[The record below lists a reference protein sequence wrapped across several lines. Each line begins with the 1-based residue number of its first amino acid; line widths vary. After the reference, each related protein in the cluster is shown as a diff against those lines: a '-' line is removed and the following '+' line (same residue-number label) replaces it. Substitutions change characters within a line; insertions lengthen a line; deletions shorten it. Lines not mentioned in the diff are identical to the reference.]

1 MMWIWPENAHKNSS
15 KFYST
20 NLPHDLSWRHV
31 HRCEIIV
38 HLFTRPFLCV
48 YSSCCHGN
56 ACIWIST
63 VEELSSRFFPR
74 QGNTKYLK
82 YFRNIYTNTFWL
94 EKNLPTKNVEKKH
107 IFFILSENSI
117 FFIDSI
123 HSKSNV
129 QWNTIILSIFFKK
142 KTPFFFLIY
151 QSSSKFWTEK
161 KIPNACC
168 SVSRFP
174 LEFFGRFYWFS
185 NNFQVLRCYHQT
197 ICTNFTMFTSN
208 HFIYLKSSPFV
219 SNIHRVL
226 ALIPFSSLPQS
237 DIISL
242 LLFFFARKTPIES
255 I

>member
-31 HRCEIIV
+31 HRCEILV

-48 YSSCCHGN
+48 YSFCCHGN

-161 KIPNACC
+161 KNSKC
-168 SVSRFP
+168 
-174 LEFFGRFYWFS
+174 
-185 NNFQVLRCYHQT
+185 
-197 ICTNFTMFTSN
+197 
-208 HFIYLKSSPFV
+208 
-219 SNIHRVL
+219 
-226 ALIPFSSLPQS
+226 
-237 DIISL
+237 L
-242 LLFFFARKTPIES
+242 LLRFSFPSWIFWS
-255 I
+255 ILLVFQQFPSLTLLSSNYLYKFHNVHFKPFHLSQIVSIRF

>member
-1 MMWIWPENAHKNSS
+1 MSIQPFLWRSFWILQIGICVMMWIWPENAHKNSS

-117 FFIDSI
+117 FFYWF
-123 HSKSNV
+123 N
-129 QWNTIILSIFFKK
+129 
-142 KTPFFFLIY
+142 
-151 QSSSKFWTEK
+151 
-161 KIPNACC
+161 
-168 SVSRFP
+168 P
-174 LEFFGRFYWFS
+174 LEIKRS
-185 NNFQVLRCYHQT
+185 MKHHNF
-197 ICTNFTMFTSN
+197 IN
-208 HFIYLKSSPFV
+208 
-219 SNIHRVL
+219 
-226 ALIPFSSLPQS
+226 
-237 DIISL
+237 L
-242 LLFFFARKTPIES
+242 L
-255 I
+255 